1 MKSITK
7 TAEELLKRRGLLKSQ
22 IISDENELKTFKDAS
37 SGFLQKLEIYRKEI
51 EKAKENKESEE
62 HCKNILKDFFNGGF
76 EYNCNT
82 KGKIDL
88 VIKYKNEVKAIV
100 ETKNYDNKNEMI
112 KDNDYY
118 YKSFY
123 QSVLYYYKAKKDLN
137 KDLSVEHVIITDFYN
152 LYLFLRSDFEF
163 ISENKQII
171 NFFNVRKID
180 IDSKDF
186 YNSSKAILE
195 KINREVVGYKINLF
209 EDEAETIYRF
219 LSPYNICSLR
229 VNNDFNII
237 SNTFYRE
244 IIYMMGLEENKE
256 GKLVLNKIDNTLIK
270 LTMDI
275 LDEDLSGEE
284 KFEEA
289 LKLNILWINRILFL
303 KMLEAQLRVFRNDNN
318 LHILNPNEIVDYS
331 FLYTLFFK
339 VLAKSKERRITEN
352 KESEYY
358 KHIPYLNSS
367 LFEETEKEKT
377 NTITKLNNSLK
388 MKIMTGSVLYKDRDF
403 DKKELTFLEYILRF
417 LNCYIF
423 NSGGNNSDNSNINKN
438 TIIKSSVLG
447 LVFERLNG
455 YKDGSHFT
463 PPAITMYMAK
473 YSIEKAIVGKF
484 NKYFEGSGF
493 KNIEEIKNYVDAN
506 IHKIKDEVKYIID
519 SIKIIDPACGSGHFL
534 VACLNELIKIKSYL
548 HVLSP
553 DIKVDIFDDE
563 LVINYTNGEEYK
575 YNMENGEIN
584 ETKQNIQKTLFEA
597 KKHIINNQLYGV
609 DINPNSV
616 NICRLRLWIE
626 LLKSS
631 YYTSKDYIDLA
642 ILPNLEFKILP
653 ANSLIEL
660 EENDNGNNLKLSWDR
675 TELIKNMRDY
685 FNADFE
691 SKKEIR
697 KNVLKLL
704 KEYSEYNLKLKDYN
718 PFDMLKSYDF
728 FDSGIMFGID
738 KFDIV
743 IMNPPY
749 FQLTGKH
756 KYLNYFEK
764 GKTKVADIYQLFME
778 TALNKLLSEN
788 GIVSAVVSN
797 KWMRAGYGER
807 TRAFLYNNAYVF
819 EVIDL
824 GANWFDSATVDTN
837 IITYTKCKEKQEFI
851 EAYKISKCENIEEEK
866 KSFSNWIASP
876 SARNDDNGD
885 DENNNGASA
894 HCMQIA
900 DGRNDADNNVA
911 VAHCVETAKGRKG
924 RFPLTSM
931 SSEKAHKGLKPLVVK
946 NSDNSEMANFV
957 FPSKDYGA
965 WIILNKHEKN
975 ILAKVQKFKP
985 LKDWNIQINYGIKT
999 GFNEAFIID
1008 EETKN
1013 KLIKEDKK
1021 SAEIIKPLLRGRD
1034 IKRYSYDNK
1043 GLYLINAHNG
1053 VKEKNISPIDINKYK
1068 AIKKHL
1074 DKFYSE
1080 LEKRY
1085 DKGDTPYNLR
1095 NCAYLED
1102 FEKPKIV
1109 WKEMGSL
1116 PAFTLDNK
1124 NYYANDTCRI
1134 LTGEYLHYLVAIFNS
1149 KCWDFIFKKF
1159 YAGGGLGDEG
1169 FRYKSEFMLD
1179 TTIPE
1184 VDKNIL
1190 KEIEGLVDEILK
1202 IKSKNSNEDVS
1213 IIEKEIDKI
1222 VYKLYNLNDGEIRLI
1237 ERK

>member
-22 IISDENELKTFKDAS
+22 IVSDENELKTFKDAS
-37 SGFLQKLEIYRKEI
+37 SGFLKKLETYRKEI

-62 HCKNILKDFFNGGF
+62 HCKNILKDFLNGGF

-88 VIKYKNEVKAIV
+88 AIKYKNEVKAII

-423 NSGGNNSDNSNINKN
+423 NSGGNQSGVNHSDNSNSNINKN

-519 SIKIIDPACGSGHFL
+519 SISIIDPACGSGHFL

-553 DIKVDIFDDE
+553 DIEADIFDDE
-563 LVINYTNGEEYK
+563 LVIKYTNGEEYK
-575 YNMENGEIN
+575 YNMEAGAIN
-584 ETKQNIQKTLFEA
+584 EKKQNIQKILFTA

-697 KNVLKLL
+697 KKVLELL
-704 KEYSEYNLKLKDYN
+704 ESYSEYNLKLKDYN

-728 FDSGIMFGID
+728 FDSGVMFGID

-743 IMNPPY
+743 IGNPPY
-749 FQLTGKH
+749 VSNKQIKNDDMVNYKKLYGIQDDLYYYFYIKGIKLLNDNAILSYISSNSFLTIQSKKGLRELLQSKHLLEIINTGNVFEHAEVEPAIVTFINEDLKDYEFDYSDNTKEDNPVSKNNSIKINIDTFINSPNSIFFTPNEFNMQLYNKFIKEASALISQKWDLIKTSRDIEKNQSILENYRNSLKEGDITLLGLITDGGVGLQTGDNGIYVGIIENTKDAERVYNQRLEKIKSFNKEYNTNYEISKMKEKEIRELFDLLKEKH
-756 KYLNYFEK
+756 
-764 GKTKVADIYQLFME
+764 GKNTFGQGFIYKIVSKNEIADI
-778 TALNKLLSEN
+778 NNLSKDEKEN
-788 GIVSAVVSN
+788 GIKNN
-797 KWMRAGYGER
+797 K
-807 TRAFLYNNAYVF
+807 T
-819 EVIDL
+819 
-824 GANWFDSATVDTN
+824 
-837 IITYTKCKEKQEFI
+837 
-851 EAYKISKCENIEEEK
+851 
-866 KSFSNWIASP
+866 
-876 SARNDDNGD
+876 
-885 DENNNGASA
+885 
-894 HCMQIA
+894 
-900 DGRNDADNNVA
+900 
-911 VAHCVETAKGRKG
+911 
-924 RFPLTSM
+924 
-931 SSEKAHKGLKPLVVK
+931 
-946 NSDNSEMANFV
+946 FV
-957 FPSKDYGA
+957 P
-965 WIILNKHEKN
+965 
-975 ILAKVQKFKP
+975 
-985 LKDWNIQINYGIKT
+985 
-999 GFNEAFIID
+999 
-1008 EETKN
+1008 
-1013 KLIKEDKK
+1013 
-1021 SAEIIKPLLRGRD
+1021 
-1034 IKRYSYDNK
+1034 
-1043 GLYLINAHNG
+1043 
-1053 VKEKNISPIDINKYK
+1053 
-1068 AIKKHL
+1068 
-1074 DKFYSE
+1074 
-1080 LEKRY
+1080 Y
-1085 DKGDTPYNLR
+1085 DKGDKEGNKWYSPTVFAIDWSKDNVDILKKDTKARWQGYN
-1095 NCAYLED
+1095 
-1102 FEKPKIV
+1102 F
-1109 WKEMGSL
+1109 
-1116 PAFTLDNK
+1116 F
-1124 NYYANDTCRI
+1124 
-1134 LTGEYLHYLVAIFNS
+1134 
-1149 KCWDFIFKKF
+1149 FK
-1159 YAGGGLGDEG
+1159 EG
-1169 FRYKSEFMLD
+1169 FSWNNVLNPNSEYIKARYKE
-1179 TTIPE
+1179 
-1184 VDKNIL
+1184 
-1190 KEIEGLVDEILK
+1190 
-1202 IKSKNSNEDVS
+1202 VS
-1213 IIEKEIDKI
+1213 IND
-1222 VYKLYNLNDGEIRLI
+1222 VASMSLYNLYDKTSSKYFLVLLNSYFLFYYLRTFINNTVNLQINDVRQLPIIIPNQKQLKQSEILFDKGKDIKERRINNLI
-1237 ERK
+1237 NEEQEEKELKILQEEVDRFVCELYGIEM

>member
-7 TAEELLKRRGLLKSQ
+7 KAEELLKRRDLLKSS
-22 IISDENELKTFKDAS
+22 IISDENELEISLKTFKE
-37 SGFLQKLEIYRKEI
+37 KLETYRKEI

-62 HCKNILKDFFNGGF
+62 HCKNILKDFLSGGF
-76 EYNCNT
+76 KYNCNT

-88 VIKYKNEVKAIV
+88 VIKYKNETHAII

-123 QSVLYYYKAKKDLN
+123 QSVLYYYKSRKDLN
-137 KDLSVEHVIITDFYN
+137 KDLSVKHIIITDFYN
-152 LYLFLRSDFEF
+152 LYLFLRNDFEF
-163 ISENKQII
+163 IAENKQII
-171 NFFNVRKID
+171 NFFNVKKID

-186 YNSSKAILE
+186 YNSSKTILE

-209 EDEAETIYRF
+209 EDNAELIYRF
-219 LSPYNICSLR
+219 LSPYNICSLKS
-229 VNNDFNII
+229 NNDFNII

-275 LDEDLSGEE
+275 LDEDLSREE

-303 KMLEAQLRVFRNDNN
+303 KMLEAQLRVFRADNN
-318 LHILNPNEIVDYS
+318 LHILNPNEIVDYY
-331 FLYTLFFK
+331 FLYVLFFN

-367 LFEETEKEKT
+367 LFEETEKEKI
-377 NTITKLNNSLK
+377 NSITKLNNSLK

-423 NSGGNNSDNSNINKN
+423 NSDNADANINKN

-473 YSIEKAIVGKF
+473 YSIEKAILNKF
-484 NKYFEGSGF
+484 NKYFEGSDF
-493 KNIEEIKNYVDAN
+493 KNIEEIKSWTDAN
-506 IHKIKDEVKYIID
+506 IHKIKDDVKYIID
-519 SIKIIDPACGSGHFL
+519 SISIIDPACGSGHFL

-548 HVLSP
+548 HVLSA
-553 DIKVDIFDDE
+553 DIKVDISDDE
-563 LVINYTNGEEYK
+563 LVINYINGTEYK

-584 ETKQNIQKTLFEA
+584 ETKQKIQKTLFEA

-631 YYTSKDYIDLA
+631 YYVEDANLGLNKEYIDLA
-642 ILPNLEFKILP
+642 TLPNLEFKILP

-660 EENDNGNNLKLSWDR
+660 EENDSNNNLKLSWDR

-685 FNADFE
+685 FNADFNR
-691 SKKEIR
+691 KKEIR
-697 KNVLKLL
+697 KTVLKLL
-704 KEYSEYNLKLKDYN
+704 KEYSEYNMKLKDYN

-778 TALNKLLSEN
+778 TALNKLLQET

-807 TRAFLYNNAYVF
+807 TRAFLYNSAYVF

-824 GANWFDSATVDTN
+824 GANWFESATVDTN
-837 IITYTKCKEKQEFI
+837 IITYMKGKEKQEFI
-851 EAYKISKCENIEEEK
+851 EAYKISKCDNIEKEK
-866 KSFSNWIASP
+866 KIVIASNKRELNVDCFGLRP
-876 SARNDDNGD
+876 RNDESEQSN
-885 DENNNGASA
+885 
-894 HCMQIA
+894 
-900 DGRNDADNNVA
+900 NNVA
-911 VAHCVETAKGRKG
+911 LAHCVETAETQGASHTEG
-924 RFPLTSM
+924 GQ
-931 SSEKAHKGLKPLVVK
+931 SSRDADAKAALLSANK
-946 NSDNSEMANFV
+946 NFI

-965 WIILNKHEKN
+965 WIILNKIEKD

-985 LKDWNIQINYGIKT
+985 LKDWNINIYRGITT
-999 GFNEAFIID
+999 GLNEAFIIN

-1013 KLIKEDKK
+1013 KLIAEDKK

-1034 IKRYSYDNK
+1034 IKRYSYDFKN
-1043 GLYLINAHNG
+1043 LYLINTHNG
-1053 VKEKNISPIDINKYK
+1053 LKEKNIPPVNVNKYK

-1074 DKFYSE
+1074 DKFYSD
-1080 LEKRY
+1080 LEIRQ
-1085 DKGDTPYNLR
+1085 DKGITPYNLR
-1095 NCAYLED
+1095 NCTYIED

-1109 WKEMGSL
+1109 YQEICLNASYS
-1116 PAFTLDNK
+1116 FDDK
-1124 NYYANDTCRI
+1124 NSF
-1134 LTGEYLHYLVAIFNS
+1134 LTNNAYMMISPNYNLKLLLGLLNS
-1149 KCWDFIFKKF
+1149 KLYWWFFTKNNVS
-1159 YAGGGLGDEG
+1159 LGDSG
-1169 FRYKSEFMLD
+1169 VRMLAMSIEVLP
-1179 TTIPE
+1179 IPE
-1184 VDKNIL
+1184 VDK
-1190 KEIEGLVDEILK
+1190 KTEDKVVSLVER
-1202 IKSKNSNEDVS
+1202 
-1213 IIEKEIDKI
+1213 IIEKKRSKVDSLE
-1222 VYKLYNLNDGEIRLI
+1222 
-1237 ERK
+1237 

>member
-1 MKSITK
+1 
-7 TAEELLKRRGLLKSQ
+7 
-22 IISDENELKTFKDAS
+22 
-37 SGFLQKLEIYRKEI
+37 
-51 EKAKENKESEE
+51 
-62 HCKNILKDFFNGGF
+62 
-76 EYNCNT
+76 
-82 KGKIDL
+82 
-88 VIKYKNEVKAIV
+88 
-100 ETKNYDNKNEMI
+100 
-112 KDNDYY
+112 
-118 YKSFY
+118 
-123 QSVLYYYKAKKDLN
+123 
-137 KDLSVEHVIITDFYN
+137 
-152 LYLFLRSDFEF
+152 
-163 ISENKQII
+163 
-171 NFFNVRKID
+171 
-180 IDSKDF
+180 
-186 YNSSKAILE
+186 
-195 KINREVVGYKINLF
+195 
-209 EDEAETIYRF
+209 
-219 LSPYNICSLR
+219 
-229 VNNDFNII
+229 
-237 SNTFYRE
+237 
-244 IIYMMGLEENKE
+244 
-256 GKLVLNKIDNTLIK
+256 
-270 LTMDI
+270 
-275 LDEDLSGEE
+275 
-284 KFEEA
+284 
-289 LKLNILWINRILFL
+289 
-303 KMLEAQLRVFRNDNN
+303 
-318 LHILNPNEIVDYS
+318 
-331 FLYTLFFK
+331 
-339 VLAKSKERRITEN
+339 
-352 KESEYY
+352 
-358 KHIPYLNSS
+358 
-367 LFEETEKEKT
+367 
-377 NTITKLNNSLK
+377 
-388 MKIMTGSVLYKDRDF
+388 
-403 DKKELTFLEYILRF
+403 
-417 LNCYIF
+417 
-423 NSGGNNSDNSNINKN
+423 
-438 TIIKSSVLG
+438 
-447 LVFERLNG
+447 
-455 YKDGSHFT
+455 
-463 PPAITMYMAK
+463 
-473 YSIEKAIVGKF
+473 
-484 NKYFEGSGF
+484 
-493 KNIEEIKNYVDAN
+493 
-506 IHKIKDEVKYIID
+506 
-519 SIKIIDPACGSGHFL
+519 
-534 VACLNELIKIKSYL
+534 
-548 HVLSP
+548 
-553 DIKVDIFDDE
+553 
-563 LVINYTNGEEYK
+563 
-575 YNMENGEIN
+575 
-584 ETKQNIQKTLFEA
+584 
-597 KKHIINNQLYGV
+597 
-609 DINPNSV
+609 
-616 NICRLRLWIE
+616 
-626 LLKSS
+626 
-631 YYTSKDYIDLA
+631 
-642 ILPNLEFKILP
+642 
-653 ANSLIEL
+653 
-660 EENDNGNNLKLSWDR
+660 
-675 TELIKNMRDY
+675 
-685 FNADFE
+685 
-691 SKKEIR
+691 
-697 KNVLKLL
+697 
-704 KEYSEYNLKLKDYN
+704 
-718 PFDMLKSYDF
+718 MLKSYDF

-837 IITYTKCKEKQEFI
+837 IITYTTCKEKQEFI

-1053 VKEKNISPIDINKYK
+1053 IKEKNISPIDINKYK

-1074 DKFYSE
+1074 DKYYSE

-1109 WKEMGSL
+1109 WASVGENEYSYIEKGIYL
-1116 PAFTLDNK
+1116 LDT
-1124 NYYANDTCRI
+1124 NYFLVCDNENI
-1134 LTGEYLHYLVAIFNS
+1134 LKYLIGIFNS
-1149 KCWDFIFKKF
+1149 KLFLFALSYKDTP
-1159 YAGGGLGDEG
+1159 LGDG
-1169 FRYKSEFMLD
+1169 GAWRHYKYNLEEM
-1179 TTIPE
+1179 TIPE

-1190 KEIEGLVDEILK
+1190 KEIEGLTEK
-1202 IKSKNSNEDVS
+1202 
-1213 IIEKEIDKI
+1213 IIENKKEGIDTEEEESEIDRIVYGLYDLSEEEIKI
-1222 VYKLYNLNDGEIRLI
+1222 VESK
-1237 ERK
+1237 

>member
-7 TAEELLKRRGLLKSQ
+7 KAEELLKRRDLLKSS
-22 IISDENELKTFKDAS
+22 IISDENELEISLKTFKE
-37 SGFLQKLEIYRKEI
+37 KLEIYRKEI

-62 HCKNILKDFFNGGF
+62 HCKNILKDFLSVGF
-76 EYNCNT
+76 KYNCNT

-88 VIKYKNEVKAIV
+88 VIKYKNETHAII

-123 QSVLYYYKAKKDLN
+123 QSVLYYYKSRKDLN
-137 KDLSVEHVIITDFYN
+137 KDLSVKHIIITDFYN
-152 LYLFLRSDFEF
+152 LYLFLRNDFEF
-163 ISENKQII
+163 IAENKQII
-171 NFFNVRKID
+171 NFFNVKKID

-186 YNSSKAILE
+186 YNSSKTILE

-209 EDEAETIYRF
+209 EDDAELIYRF
-219 LSPYNICSLR
+219 LSPYNICSLKA
-229 VNNDFNII
+229 NNDFNII

-275 LDEDLSGEE
+275 LDEDLSREE

-331 FLYTLFFK
+331 FLYVLFFK

-367 LFEETEKEKT
+367 LFEETEKEKI
-377 NTITKLNNSLK
+377 NSITKLNNSLK

-423 NSGGNNSDNSNINKN
+423 NSDNNAANINKN

-473 YSIEKAIVGKF
+473 YSIEKAIINKF
-484 NKYFEGSGF
+484 NKYFEGSEF
-493 KNIEEIKNYVDAN
+493 KNIEEIKNWTDAN
-506 IHKIKDEVKYIID
+506 IHKIKDDVKYIID
-519 SIKIIDPACGSGHFL
+519 SISIIDPACGSGHFL

-548 HVLSP
+548 HVLSA
-553 DIKVDIFDDE
+553 DIKVDILDDE
-563 LVINYTNGEEYK
+563 LVINYINGTEYK
-575 YNMENGEIN
+575 YNMEKGEIN
-584 ETKQNIQKTLFEA
+584 ETKQKIQKTLFEA

-631 YYTSKDYIDLA
+631 YYVEDSNLGLNKEYIDLA
-642 ILPNLEFKILP
+642 TLPNLEFKILP

-660 EENDNGNNLKLSWDR
+660 EENDSGNNLKLSWDR

-685 FNADFE
+685 FNADFNR
-691 SKKEIR
+691 KKEIR
-697 KNVLKLL
+697 KTVLELL
-704 KEYSEYNLKLKDYN
+704 KEYSEYNIKLKDYN

-778 TALNKLLSEN
+778 TALNKLLSEA

-824 GANWFDSATVDTN
+824 GANWFESATVDTN
-837 IITYTKCKEKQEFI
+837 IITYTKSKEKQEFI
-851 EAYKISKCENIEEEK
+851 EAYKISKCDNIEAEK
-866 KSFSNWIASP
+866 KSFNNNVDCHARQKAGFSL
-876 SARNDDNGD
+876 ARNDESEQSDN
-885 DENNNGASA
+885 NVASA
-894 HCMQIA
+894 HCVQ
-900 DGRNDADNNVA
+900 D
-911 VAHCVETAKGRKG
+911 TKG
-924 RFPLTSM
+924 
-931 SSEKAHKGLKPLVVK
+931 HKGLKPLVIR
-946 NSDNSEMANFV
+946 NADNNVDCHANARNDGLENFI

-965 WIILNKHEKN
+965 WIILNKIEKD
-975 ILAKVQKFKP
+975 ILEKVQKFKP
-985 LKDWNIQINYGIKT
+985 LKNWNIQINYGIKT
-999 GFNEAFIID
+999 GFNEAFIIN

-1013 KLIKEDKK
+1013 KLIAEDKK

-1053 VKEKNISPIDINKYK
+1053 LKEKNISPIDINKYK

-1074 DKFYSE
+1074 DKFYSD

-1109 WKEMGSL
+1109 WKEMGNL
-1116 PAFTLDNK
+1116 PAFTLDYK

-1134 LTGEYLHYLVAIFNS
+1134 LTGEHLHYLIAIFNS

-1184 VDKNIL
+1184 VDKKTEDKIVS
-1190 KEIEGLVDEILK
+1190 LVER
-1202 IKSKNSNEDVS
+1202 
-1213 IIEKEIDKI
+1213 IIEKKRSKVDSLEEEREIDRI
-1222 VYKLYNLNDGEIRLI
+1222 VYGLYNLEDEEIRFI
-1237 ERK
+1237 EK